1 MSEDT
6 QVEVIADAS
15 QNQQTEYT
23 PEVVEV
29 ETEEGQEQASEQTQ
43 DTPKDEEPEWF
54 KKKIGKLT
62 AQKHAE
68 AQARQEV
75 QRIADEA
82 NRRASELERRLQEL
96 ETPKIDP
103 QYLPE
108 NERIAYYAQQELRK
122 SQQAQQAQYE
132 QNQRAQELA
141 KRHIDNVV
149 KAKEN
154 PELAD
159 YDEVIN
165 EAIEAGL
172 RIPTNT
178 ISFIQESD
186 FSAELTYHLAKNPM
200 EALKLS
206 NMNEREQERFLTK
219 LETKIELKKELA
231 PIKQS
236 KAPSPIAKVG
246 SQGVSKTNTPPM
258 DGDAYWAYYQAQKRK
273 K

>member
-6 QVEVIADAS
+6 QVEVNADAS

-43 DTPKDEEPEWF
+43 DTPKD
-54 KKKIGKLT
+54 
-62 AQKHAE
+62 
-68 AQARQEV
+68 
-75 QRIADEA
+75 
-82 NRRASELERRLQEL
+82 

-200 EALKLS
+200 EALKL
-206 NMNEREQERFLTK
+206 
-219 LETKIELKKELA
+219 
-231 PIKQS
+231 
-236 KAPSPIAKVG
+236 
-246 SQGVSKTNTPPM
+246 
-258 DGDAYWAYYQAQKRK
+258 
-273 K
+273 

>member
-29 ETEEGQEQASEQTQ
+29 ETEEGQEQASEQVQ

-68 AQARQEV
+68 AQARQE
-75 QRIADEA
+75 IE
-82 NRRASELERRLQEL
+82 RRNAELERRLQEL
-96 ETPKIDP
+96 ERPKIDP

-108 NERIAYYAQQELRK
+108 NERIAYYAQEELRK

-236 KAPSPIAKVG
+236 KAPAPIAKVG
-246 SQGVSKTNTPPM
+246 SQGVSKTNAPPM